1 MADLELGIAGGAQ
14 TVRLK
19 VGETIDLWVEENPT
33 TGFLWQQASAR
44 SAEAGALSLERLD
57 LRQQRGGG
65 IGAMGQRHLRLRA
78 ERSGTHLLVLEL
90 RQSWE
95 SGSSRAR
102 IEVTVE
108 AE

>member
-33 TGFLWQQASAR
+33 TGFLWQQAAGR
-44 SAEAGALSLERLD
+44 AEAGALSLERLD

-95 SGSSRAR
+95 SGSPRAR